1 MIAIVGRHRES
12 VSRGPQRFAAALAA
26 REDRVIALLEAV
38 KAGAV
43 KPAEIPAAQVQ
54 APAQPQTQKITAL
67 ARAQVRG
74 SRSDS
79 LSLRPEGLEAGM
91 SVLDM
96 VDLLTFIGTPK

>member
-43 KPAEIPAAQVQ
+43 KLAEIPAAQVQ

-96 VDLLTFIGTPK
+96 VDLLTFIETPK